1 MNATAQEMIQIIN
14 QKPTNEPL
22 RLFSA
27 LGASQIVYGEGLVQF
42 KVKGDKGVNKVVVKY
57 TQADLFDVEFYNIRG
72 MKVKLVDSVKGL
84 YNDMLTMAIWRG
96 VVIV

>member
-1 MNATAQEMIQIIN
+1 MNTTQQEMIEIIN
-14 QKPTNEPL
+14 QRPTNESL

-27 LGASQIVYGEGLVQF
+27 LGATQIVYGEGLVQF

-72 MKVKLVDSVKGL
+72 MKVKLVDTIKGL
-84 YNDMLTMAIWRG
+84 YNDMVTMAIWKG
-96 VVIV
+96 VVLV

>member
-1 MNATAQEMIQIIN
+1 MNTTQQEMIQIIN
-14 QKPTNEPL
+14 QRPEGEML

-27 LGASQIVYGEGLVQF
+27 LGATQIVYSEGLVQF

-57 TQADLFDVEFYNIRG
+57 TQVDLFDVEFYNIRG
-72 MKVKLVDSVKGL
+72 MKVKLVDTVKGL
-84 YNDMLTMAIWRG
+84 YNDMVTMAIWRG